1 MDVKQSIRANL
12 DTSDFIVQAYLKDLA
27 AAELMSRPC
36 HKANHIAWQLG
47 HLIASEAYFCE
58 RVKPGS
64 APALPA
70 GFAERHKTPA
80 AASDD
85 PKAFLGKDEY
95 LKLMQQVRAGTLN
108 LLESMSPA
116 DFDKAVE
123 KVPPFIKTAGEALLF
138 IGPHW
143 TMHAGQWAVTRR
155 NLGKP
160 PLF

>member
-1 MDVKQSIRANL
+1 
-12 DTSDFIVQAYLKDLA
+12 
-27 AAELMSRPC
+27 
-36 HKANHIAWQLG
+36 LG

-64 APALPA
+64 AAALPA

-85 PKAFLGKDEY
+85 GKAFLSKDEY
-95 LKLMQQVRAGTLN
+95 LKLMQQTRAATLN
-108 LLESMSPA
+108 LLESIPPA
-116 DFDKAVE
+116 ELDKTVD

-138 IGPHW
+138 IGTHW